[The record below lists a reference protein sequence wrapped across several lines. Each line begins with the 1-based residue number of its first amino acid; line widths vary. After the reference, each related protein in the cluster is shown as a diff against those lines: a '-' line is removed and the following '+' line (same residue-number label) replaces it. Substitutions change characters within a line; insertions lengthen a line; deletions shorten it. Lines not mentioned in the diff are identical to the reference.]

1 MILKNPSINT
11 WFISVRFTPIL
22 NTETQCTVL
31 PGGGVGAGVGG
42 TRVVVVGTEN
52 NINCVN
58 LYEYFIDKSCSQ

>member
-1 MILKNPSINT
+1 MILKNPAINT

-22 NTETQCTVL
+22 NTETLCTVL

-42 TRVVVVGTEN
+42 RRVVVVGTEN

-58 LYEYFIDKSCSQ
+58 LFEYFIDKSCSQ